1 MGYTL
6 VNRADPSVEVFR
18 GVFFKMRRALGT
30 TAFGLNE
37 VRMPAGF
44 EGPEHNEME
53 TGHEETYIVLDG
65 AGTFTVDGESVA
77 VGPGDYLRVDAE
89 VKRNVV
95 AGSDGL
101 GYIVIAGKP
110 KAEYDGRPFL

>member
-53 TGHEETYIVLDG
+53 TGHEETYLVLDG
-65 AGTFTVDGESVA
+65 QGHSLSTGNRLPSV
-77 VGPGDYLRVDAE
+77 RVTTS
-89 VKRNVV
+89 
-95 AGSDGL
+95 GSM
-101 GYIVIAGKP
+101 
-110 KAEYDGRPFL
+110 RR